1 MAEQKEILAEQGLE
15 GPLCYDK
22 RIYVTA
28 LSKAERL
35 KHNQYIQKD
44 MARDEVGSLRPDTEV
59 SIQTFIYFFLFSV
72 PKQHPRR
79 VNSGRCTLSAVDR
92 R

>member
-1 MAEQKEILAEQGLE
+1 MAEQKEILAEQGLQ

-44 MARDEVGSLRPDTEV
+44 MARDEVNLKRYDYERWY
-59 SIQTFIYFFLFSV
+59 IHERFLISV
-72 PKQHPRR
+72 PK
-79 VNSGRCTLSAVDR
+79 
-92 R
+92 

>member
-1 MAEQKEILAEQGLE
+1 MAEQKEILAEQGLKS
-15 GPLCYDK
+15 PLCYDK

-44 MARDEVGSLRPDTEV
+44 IAREEVM
-59 SIQTFIYFFLFSV
+59 FLPF
-72 PKQHPRR
+72 
-79 VNSGRCTLSAVDR
+79 G
-92 R
+92 

>member
-59 SIQTFIYFFLFSV
+59 SNLHLFLPIFS
-72 PKQHPRR
+72 
-79 VNSGRCTLSAVDR
+79 T
-92 R
+92 